1 MLSLPSAGGTGK
13 KIDPAK
19 LFGEDSYEKYA
30 KEMAQDGTLDG
41 DRLTVDE
48 RKEGVR
54 AYRKGK
60 IDFEKFVDKVLK
72 IKKEVSAPATGQE
85 KLTGSTFMP
94 KALPQAENLKP
105 ADDEDI
111 PEGLDALLNNL
122 RTEQDELQAKLDAL
136 IEEVRQDDDVDGLDA
151 RLDDL
156 LDNIRTMNEI
166 EEKQAETQRKRDEL
180 KSRKKKEDKREKV
193 KNFLVKPITKAL
205 QPVNNLF
212 QKIIEG
218 LFKLIFAKALI
229 KLIDWFTDPEN
240 KEKIDAI
247 GRFIKDF
254 WPAIVAG
261 FLLFG
266 TGLGGLAKFVVGTGL
281 KLLVGIAK
289 MTAKLTLLA
298 GKLALKGGLGLL
310 RLARGNPVATGVVL
324 GTAAVGATAFATGK
338 MLQKDKVVE
347 NETQRQETTR
357 QGLENAPSTK
367 DKSAGD
373 REALVQGV
381 RLRDAGGGGS
391 LNNMRD
397 PINDPLGLRM
407 GLAGGGKAIGTD
419 TVPAMLTPGEFVMSK
434 GAVDMFGTDFME
446 SVNSMGG
453 GTNKPKNIE
462 GTTYAVT
469 GGQIGD
475 GRVREENKGSGVGK
489 KIVDGAKKV
498 IGLKRNVGDMCAF
511 TTRAALKAAGHP
523 AAEKRTQ
530 IGDLD
535 TPKGT
540 GYNGRNYAASF
551 GGTDMGRV
559 ITSRAQVK
567 MGDIILW
574 RADRHL
580 GGAINKGAITH
591 VGIAADDG
599 LKNQYDH
606 SRRAGWHY
614 RPHWD
619 KYGGT
624 SWFAAIRLGESGGM
638 LPPVLPGND
647 ASDTPD
653 PGDPRISAVPTST
666 LATAGALSPSATQPT
681 PGQQGIMPLPIL
693 GPGGELSAFGSQSSD
708 VPHLGSIDPNNQ
720 SLLVM
725 QSMYNLG
732 DP

>member
-310 RLARGNPVATGVVL
+310 RLARGNPVATGIVL

-391 LNNMRD
+391 LNNMPDR
-397 PINDPLGLRM
+397 INDPLGLRM
-407 GLAGGGKAIGTD
+407 GLAGGGKAVGTD
-419 TVPAMLTPGEFVMSK
+419 IVPAMLTPGEFVMSK

-453 GTNKPKNIE
+453 GSNRPKKMD
-462 GTTYAVT
+462 GTTYAA
-469 GGQIGD
+469 GG
-475 GRVREENKGSGVGK
+475 GSIEV
-489 KIVDGAKKV
+489 
-498 IGLKRNVGDMCAF
+498 
-511 TTRAALKAAGHP
+511 
-523 AAEKRTQ
+523 
-530 IGDLD
+530 
-535 TPKGT
+535 KGT
-540 GYNGRNYAASF
+540 GNTIEGTLKMKDDAGKQVGKTYGVISGANWGMSVPQSARGTTRNAPIPDGDYKLVGFEKHGPWPGLPTIGDWSAYINNSS
-551 GGTDMGRV
+551 GSIGNRSGLMIHNDINSDGTLGCIGV
-559 ITSRAQVK
+559 E
-567 MGDIILW
+567 
-574 RADRHL
+574 L
-580 GGAINKGAITH
+580 GG
-591 VGIAADDG
+591 
-599 LKNQYDH
+599 
-606 SRRAGWHY
+606 RAGTASEKEFLNTY
-614 RPHWD
+614 QLINPQTI
-619 KYGGT
+619 KIALGG
-624 SWFAAIRLGESGGM
+624 GG
-638 LPPVLPGND
+638 GD
-647 ASDTPD
+647 ASQIAKINRTPTPD
-653 PGDPRISAVPTST
+653 NSEKISALRPAQSASPRVSPI
-666 LATAGALSPSATQPT
+666 ALSPSAIQP
-681 PGQQGIMPLPIL
+681 PFGQQGIMPLPVL

-732 DP
+732 AP

>member
-1 MLSLPSAGGTGK
+1 MLSLPPAGGTGK

-60 IDFEKFVDKVLK
+60 IDFETFVDRVLK

-391 LNNMRD
+391 LNNMPDR
-397 PINDPLGLRM
+397 INDPLGLRM
-407 GLAGGGKAIGTD
+407 GLAGGGKAVGTD
-419 TVPAMLTPGEFVMSK
+419 IVPAMLTPGEFVMSK

-453 GTNKPKNIE
+453 GSNRPKKMD
-462 GTTYAVT
+462 GTTYAA
-469 GGQIGD
+469 GG
-475 GRVREENKGSGVGK
+475 GSIEV
-489 KIVDGAKKV
+489 
-498 IGLKRNVGDMCAF
+498 
-511 TTRAALKAAGHP
+511 
-523 AAEKRTQ
+523 
-530 IGDLD
+530 
-535 TPKGT
+535 KGT
-540 GYNGRNYAASF
+540 GNTIEGTLKMKDDTGKQVGKTYGVISGTNWGMSVPQSARGTTRNAPIPDGDYKLVGFEKHGPWPGLPTIGDWSAYINNSS
-551 GGTDMGRV
+551 GSIGNRSGLMIHNDINSDGTLGCIGV
-559 ITSRAQVK
+559 E
-567 MGDIILW
+567 
-574 RADRHL
+574 L
-580 GGAINKGAITH
+580 GG
-591 VGIAADDG
+591 
-599 LKNQYDH
+599 
-606 SRRAGWHY
+606 RAGTASEKEFLNTY
-614 RPHWD
+614 QLINPQTI
-619 KYGGT
+619 KIALGG
-624 SWFAAIRLGESGGM
+624 GG
-638 LPPVLPGND
+638 GD
-647 ASDTPD
+647 ASQIAKINRTPTPD
-653 PGDPRISAVPTST
+653 NSEKISALRPAQSASPRVSPI
-666 LATAGALSPSATQPT
+666 ALSPSAIQP
-681 PGQQGIMPLPIL
+681 PFGQQGIMPLPVL

-708 VPHLGSIDPNNQ
+708 VPSLGSIDPNNQ

-732 DP
+732 AP